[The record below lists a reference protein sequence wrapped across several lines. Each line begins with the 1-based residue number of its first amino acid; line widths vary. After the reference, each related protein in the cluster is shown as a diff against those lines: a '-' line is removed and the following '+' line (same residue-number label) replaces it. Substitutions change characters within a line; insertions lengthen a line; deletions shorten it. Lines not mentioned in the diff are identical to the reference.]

1 MKRQSV
7 AEKNQKTAQPRP
19 PQQTTP
25 PGNLAVKDGGNKV
38 HAEHRADTGK
48 GKHKVTKNGGP
59 KESRANQLMAFFTG
73 LLVLITCIY
82 TYFSSKQW
90 EVTQLSL
97 QEAKLTREIENR
109 AYVNIKS
116 GSLVTALKAGEYP
129 SVSLVVE
136 NGGHTPARR
145 TAMRVFVESRD
156 ASAPEP
162 DPLPGVRFDQL
173 DPGRPYSI
181 TIVPPNIT
189 LNTTVVGTTAMTEE
203 LINAINQRKIRL
215 YVWGVMEYDD
225 VFGRHHKSQFCG
237 AVHPGTVAFDNCAQG
252 NDVD

>member
-7 AEKNQKTAQPRP
+7 AEKNKKTAQPTP
-19 PQQTTP
+19 PQHVTP
-25 PGNLAVKDGGNKV
+25 SGNLAVKDGGNKV
-38 HAEHRADTGK
+38 HAEHRADAGK
-48 GKHKVTKNGGP
+48 GKHKVTNNGGP
-59 KESRANQLMAFFTG
+59 KDSRANQLMAFFTG

-116 GSLVTALKAGEYP
+116 GSLVTALKAGERP
-129 SVSLVVE
+129 SASIVIE
-136 NGGHTPARR
+136 NAGHTPARH
-145 TAMRVFVESRD
+145 TVMRVMIESRD

-162 DPLPGVRFDQL
+162 EPMTAARL
-173 DPGRPYSI
+173 DGITTSQPQSI
-181 TIVPPNIT
+181 TIVPPNNT
-189 LNTTVVGTTAMTEE
+189 LNMTVQSPTVLTEE
-203 LINAINQRKIRL
+203 LINAVNQGRIRL
-215 YVWGVMEYDD
+215 YVWGIMEYDD

-237 AVHPGTVAFDNCAQG
+237 AAKPGTIAFDNCGQG
-252 NDVD
+252 NDAD